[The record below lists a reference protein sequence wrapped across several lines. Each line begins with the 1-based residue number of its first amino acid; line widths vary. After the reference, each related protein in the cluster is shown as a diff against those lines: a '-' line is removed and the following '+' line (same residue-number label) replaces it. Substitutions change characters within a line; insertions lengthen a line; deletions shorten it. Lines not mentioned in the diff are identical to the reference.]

1 MSTQMILRVDSEMK
15 EKLSKLARREGKT
28 ASQLIRELIEGYI
41 QDKDIGRYV
50 DDLWSRVGA
59 SLRSKKVTR
68 KDIGKTVKA
77 VRKERA
83 FKK

>member
-41 QDKDIGRYV
+41 QDKDIGTYV

-59 SLRSKKVTR
+59 SLRSKKGTR
-68 KDIGKTVKA
+68 KDIGKAVKA